1 MNSEKLD
8 VILFHYKSIDCSFP
22 LIYQSQETG
31 LYKVTWEVSCRTYR
45 PLCGPRLIRYL
56 CRVRHW
62 YSLAS
67 RRPRSVFLPLQLFL
81 LSILCSPCPTPL
93 ALKCLSCTGLCSRPP
108 SLLIHICVHGF
119 SDYQLADD
127 SQILSAAHLSFLR
140 YRYVYIAAFSD
151 ATFFRCFRLN
161 SPFSSKA
168 PWLLRFYCQATIGPV

>member
-1 MNSEKLD
+1 MSFCFIINLSIVLFLLSTSLRKL
-8 VILFHYKSIDCSFP
+8 VCTRSLGRSVAEP
-22 LIYQSQETG
+22 TG
-31 LYKVTWEVSCRTYR
+31 LFAVR
-45 PLCGPRLIRYL
+45 PRLIRYL